1 MRRKLNDLL
10 AQRKAL
16 VDSAEAALKDNKQAD
31 YDSAMEQVGNLNSEI
46 QRVQDLIAEQDRKFL
61 ATPVD
66 PKEAKDKAEELGNA
80 LMKREEIQISAKDI
94 RRDILNATTLATGTL
109 VEPTGAGSTIRGGD
123 AHLVS
128 LIDQVSVIDLEGMGA
143 YQEPYVISEID
154 AKVGK
159 VETKAGTARTGSA
172 DPTFG
177 IAEIKPYEV
186 TTTSFVDRNIG
197 RLSPADYYAKVYSM
211 AMRALRRQ
219 VNKMIVLGDGE
230 ASNNVMFGLTTAKN
244 KAGTAI
250 YATAALGSA
259 IGVDTLDKLYFAY
272 GDDENLDANARLILT
287 KANLQAIGA
296 LRGTNEKGRLF
307 KISPDAGNP
316 NTGIIADG
324 GVVIPYTIC
333 SDVGASTLI
342 YGGLRNYELG
352 LFGNY
357 SVRIDESVKAVE
369 RMLTILGDVF
379 VGGNLV
385 VHHGAV
391 VGTISGT

>member
-46 QRVQDLIAEQDRKFL
+46 QRVQDLIAEQDKKFL

-230 ASNNVMFGLTTAKN
+230 ASNNVTHALNTSAHLRSETRREEGIFGIAFKEP
-244 KAGTAI
+244 A
-250 YATAALGSA
+250 
-259 IGVDTLDKLYFAY
+259 VD
-272 GDDENLDANARLILT
+272 RL
-287 KANLQAIGA
+287 
-296 LRGTNEKGRLF
+296 
-307 KISPDAGNP
+307 S
-316 NTGIIADG
+316 
-324 GVVIPYTIC
+324 
-333 SDVGASTLI
+333 
-342 YGGLRNYELG
+342 
-352 LFGNY
+352 
-357 SVRIDESVKAVE
+357 
-369 RMLTILGDVF
+369 
-379 VGGNLV
+379 
-385 VHHGAV
+385 
-391 VGTISGT
+391 